1 MSQPLIIALSKGRLL
16 KETLPIL
23 AEAGIELAKIWVA
36 ETDL

>member
-23 AEAGIELAKIWVA
+23 AEAALALGC
-36 ETDL
+36 E